1 MSTLRSNRARLL
13 CTPPAS
19 GCAVA
24 LSLRLPRV
32 SLTTAASMTQGHT
45 EVIEVLLE
53 HGADVNRAKSDGAT
67 PLFAAAQQ

>member
-1 MSTLRSNRARLL
+1 
-13 CTPPAS
+13 
-19 GCAVA
+19 
-24 LSLRLPRV
+24 
-32 SLTTAASMTQGHT
+32 MTQGHT